1 MTLQVNEVTKIRRK
15 VLTET
20 ARLQWNGRL
29 LKDVD
34 QLPEQLTAEHEHR
47 YRCCEFKEKAIYA
60 ERIKLAMGLSLTPE
74 HAKKRLST
82 LARHSLAHSHEKNR
96 SQVEVIDIACDGCPI
111 DKYFITNACR
121 NCLGHNCQ
129 QACRRGAIS
138 IVGNQ
143 AYIDQSRCVECGL
156 CRKACK
162 YGAILEVHRPC
173 EAACPVNAITAD
185 QERKAYIDQEK
196 CTDCGNCM
204 VSCPFGAI
212 SDHSQLLKIID
223 WLKGDEKTI
232 AMVAPAVI
240 GQMGQKEKLG
250 PLFQALKQLGF
261 DRTEEVSF
269 GADLV
274 ALGES
279 EEFVRRV
286 PEGDPYL
293 LSSCCPAFVKLVKT
307 HRPDQ
312 ANHIST
318 MVSPMAALAKVLKK
332 EMPDSKVVFI
342 GPCVAK
348 KREAMESKVVDGVL
362 TFEELAAL
370 FVAADINLATMEA
383 VPEEA
388 SKASK
393 DGQGFA
399 AAGGVRDA
407 MIKGLQRFE
416 PVDFRGGS
424 AQGLDECLAQLK
436 LLEKSESPF
445 NFLEGMACSGGCLG
459 GPGVLVDTRQT
470 KRFLDLRGSQLE
482 CQASGENQEALEKVK
497 EFGHHLHKQSKK

>member
-20 ARLQWNGRL
+20 ARLHWNGNL
-29 LKDVD
+29 IKEID
-34 QLPEQLTAEHEHR
+34 QLPERLTAEHEHR

-60 ERIKLAMGLSLTPE
+60 ERIKLAMGLSLAPE

-82 LARHSLAHSHEKNR
+82 LARHSLTHSHEKNR

-129 QACRRGAIS
+129 QACRRGAIN

-143 AYIDQSRCVECGL
+143 AYIDQSKCVECGM

-173 EAACPVNAITAD
+173 EAACPVNAVIAD
-185 QERKAYIDQEK
+185 QDRKAIIDKEK

-212 SDHSQLLKIID
+212 SDHSQMLKIID
-223 WLKGDEKTI
+223 WLQGEEKTV
-232 AMVAPAVI
+232 AMVAPAII

-261 DRTEEVSF
+261 DRVEEVSF

-279 EEFVRRV
+279 EEFALRV
-286 PEGDPYL
+286 PEKDPYM
-293 LSSCCPAFVKLVKT
+293 LSSCCPAFVKFVKI
-307 HRPDQ
+307 HRPNQ
-312 ANHIST
+312 AEYLST
-318 MVSPMAALAKVLKK
+318 MVSPMVAMAKTLRKDMPLAKI
-332 EMPDSKVVFI
+332 VFI

-348 KREAMESKVVDGVL
+348 KREAMESKLVDGVL

-370 FVAADINLATMEA
+370 FVAADINLATMEEA
-383 VPEEA
+383 GEEA

-399 AAGGVRDA
+399 AAGGVRAA
-407 MIKGLQRFE
+407 MANGIKRFANA
-416 PVDFRGGS
+416 DFRGGS
-424 AQGLDECLAQLK
+424 AQGLEDCLAQLK

-459 GPGVLVDTRQT
+459 GPGALVDNRQT

-482 CQASGENQEALEKVK
+482 CQNSGDNREAMEKLK
-497 EFGHHLHKQSKK
+497 DLGHALHYSSKK